1 MTDMLEALRVTVA
14 RADVILCG
22 VREAIPRAALSLLLA
37 AALLY
42 VVNKSRR

>member
-1 MTDMLEALRVTVA
+1 MDVLDALRVAVA
-14 RADVILCG
+14 QADVALCG
-22 VREAIPRAALSLLLA
+22 VKGIIPRAALSLLLA